1 MPVQAQKFPDNPEN
15 DVRNTGKA
23 ILIHVNFGA
32 QVPGSDLA
40 ARFGENGN
48 LGGGAEWISAA
59 NLLLGLE
66 GHYIFGGKVKDDPL
80 AILRT
85 PEGDIIGN
93 NQLVAD
99 IALRERGYYFG
110 GMIGKLFTFSEKRS
124 GIRLSLGAGWLQH
137 RIRIQDNTNSVVQ
150 VSGEYAKGYD
160 RLTGGLALNQFIGWQ
175 HLGAMRRS
183 NWYIGLEFN
192 QGFTKSLRS
201 WDYSEMRRLDG
212 KRTDLR
218 FGIRVGWTLPLYLSG
233 AEKIYY

>member
-1 MPVQAQKFPDNPEN
+1 M
-15 DVRNTGKA
+15 
-23 ILIHVNFGA
+23 
-32 QVPGSDLA
+32 
-40 ARFGENGN
+40 
-48 LGGGAEWISAA
+48 
-59 NLLLGLE
+59 LLGLE